1 MRMTW
6 ALVLSP
12 VAPRCSH
19 LHLGT
24 PAGPVATYG
33 GDMLDRLTVR
43 LLARGLAERLGA
55 REALGT
61 KW

>member
-1 MRMTW
+1 MRKTW

-19 LHLGT
+19 LGT
-24 PAGPVATYG
+24 PASPVATYG
-33 GDMLDRLTVR
+33 GDMVDRLTVR